1 LRSWRST
8 EQTECQADLN
18 DSRLPFR
25 CSPFGYHGTV
35 QPVPSLSAAEWL
47 LATVAAF
54 GIGIGKA
61 GLAGMSLV
69 HVLIFAFLFGAKE
82 STGVVLPMLLVGDV
96 AAVRAFHQHARWDY
110 VRRMLPP
117 ACIGVV
123 IAAWFMRGLSES
135 VYKPIIGWIILA
147 LSALQLTRML
157 RPEWFGNVPHA
168 PAFAWTLGLLAGAA
182 TMLANAAGPV
192 FAIYCLAVAL
202 PKMELVGTSAWFF
215 LLINAFKV
223 PFSIGLGLIRGQTL
237 VLNAVLI
244 PAIVAGLLAG
254 RWLTR
259 HIPQRVFDLSLLAFA
274 AVAAL
279 RLIGAF

>member
-1 LRSWRST
+1 
-8 EQTECQADLN
+8 
-18 DSRLPFR
+18 
-25 CSPFGYHGTV
+25 
-35 QPVPSLSAAEWL
+35 VPSLSAAEWL

-69 HVLIFAFLFGAKE
+69 HVLIFAFLFGARE

-117 ACIGVV
+117 ACVGVV
-123 IAAWFMRGLSES
+123 VAAWFMRGLSES
-135 VYKPIIGWIILA
+135 VYKPVIGWIILG
-147 LSALQLTRML
+147 LSALQVTRML

-192 FAIYCLAVAL
+192 IAIYCLAVAL

-237 VLNAVLI
+237 MLNAVLI

-259 HIPQRVFDLSLLAFA
+259 HIPQRVFDLSLLVFA

>member
-1 LRSWRST
+1 
-8 EQTECQADLN
+8 
-18 DSRLPFR
+18 
-25 CSPFGYHGTV
+25 
-35 QPVPSLSAAEWL
+35 VPSLAPAEWI
-47 LATVAAF
+47 LAIVAAL

-96 AAVRAFHQHARWDY
+96 AAVRAFHKHARWDY

-117 ACIGVV
+117 ACFGVM
-123 IAAWFMRGLSES
+123 IAAWFMRGLSAS
-135 VYKPIIGWIILA
+135 VYKPIIGWIILT
-147 LSALQLTRML
+147 LTVLQVARMQ
-157 RPEWFGNVPHA
+157 RPDWFGNVPHSRW
-168 PAFAWTLGLLAGAA
+168 FAWTMGLAAGAA

-215 LLINAFKV
+215 LLVNAFKV
-223 PFSIGLGLIRGQTL
+223 PFSIGLGLIHGQTL
-237 VLNAVLI
+237 LLNAVLI
-244 PAIVAGLLAG
+244 PAVMAGLVAG
-254 RWLTR
+254 RWLTG

-279 RLIGAF
+279 RLIGIL